1 MSASSNP
8 PARAD
13 RPVPRAVA
21 VSAWA
26 VPVMVLARFALLA
39 VVPVAVALV
48 GALTRVRD
56 RAVRGSAALVAVA
69 VAFAVPLVVWPARP
83 DGAPSLSEDIH
94 PGFVG
99 LIVLA
104 SCALVLTVHRAR
116 RG

>member
-26 VPVMVLARFALLA
+26 VPVMVLAQFALLA

-69 VAFAVPLVVWPARP
+69 FAVPLVVWLARP
-83 DGAPSLSEDIH
+83 DGAPSLSKDIH